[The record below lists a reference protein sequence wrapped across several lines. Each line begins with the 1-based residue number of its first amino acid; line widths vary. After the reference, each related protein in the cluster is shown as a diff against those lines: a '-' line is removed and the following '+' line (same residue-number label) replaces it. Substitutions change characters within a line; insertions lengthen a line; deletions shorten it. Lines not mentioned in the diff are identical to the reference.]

1 MSFIT
6 KSITRKTVTILFAM
20 SLIPIIIISFI
31 GYQIS
36 EQLRDEFIK
45 ELQIQFKVKDS
56 ALQSSLEQRI
66 FEMDVLSHNILF
78 QELLSDL
85 PEITILDIESEL
97 ESRYLDYAERTL
109 YVDTILEIKAIGLDG
124 VTKFS
129 LYDTDLGSELTPES
143 INEISDIQVKFDHD
157 ERLGRIVKATA
168 PIMDPGHSTI
178 GILLFV
184 TDMRN
189 FDRVLLD
196 RIGLKETGEAYLVNL
211 EKIMASESRF
221 IENAAYNQVV
231 DTYGVRQ
238 CLENNDQVL
247 GEIYNDYR
255 GEPIIGYSKCMPE
268 NGVVLLVEAD
278 VKELASSLDKIQFQF
293 LTLLPF
299 MVIGFFF
306 ISLMTSKKL
315 VAPVKKLRTQVRKI
329 AEGDYD
335 ASVTLKREDEFGE
348 LAKMTN
354 QLAAELKQST
364 KQKQEFLAMIT
375 HELKTPLTPIQGFC
389 EMLKDP
395 DMGELNEDQKEAVDE
410 IYNNSEELLHLIG
423 NVLTAQKIEI
433 NQLKFNIQEIGVDE
447 FIEGRY
453 RSLLPLMVEKGIK
466 FVNST
471 EKGLVANG
479 DNKKLNEVFANLV
492 ENSIDFVP
500 DKNGRIEI
508 GAKSRNKDV
517 LFYVKDNGKGIPKDK
532 IKNMFK
538 KFYQIDSSYTRKHG
552 GSGLGLSICKGY
564 IEGLGGKM
572 WVESEPNVETTF
584 YFTLARVQ
592 QKTSFEE
599 YEKSYVSRHHAK
611 KGKKIT
617 ELKEK
622 RN

>member
-1 MSFIT
+1 
-6 KSITRKTVTILFAM
+6 M

-85 PEITILDIESEL
+85 PEITISDIESEL

-189 FDRVLLD
+189 FDPVLLD

-617 ELKEK
+617 ELKDE

>member
-20 SLIPIIIISFI
+20 SLIPIIIIAFI
-31 GYQIS
+31 GYQFS

-45 ELQIQFKVKDS
+45 GLQIQFKEKDS
-56 ALQSSLEQRI
+56 ALQASLEQRI

-85 PEITILDIESEL
+85 PEITISDIESEL

-109 YVDTILEIKAIGLDG
+109 YVDTILEVKAIGLDG

-157 ERLGRIVKATA
+157 EKLGRIVKATA
-168 PIMDPGHSTI
+168 PIMDPDHSRI
-178 GILLFV
+178 GVLLFV

-189 FDRVLLD
+189 FDPILLD
-196 RIGLKETGEAYLVNL
+196 RFGLKETGEAYFVNL

-238 CLENNDQVL
+238 CLENNEQVL

-278 VKELASSLDKIQFQF
+278 VKELTTSLDKIQFQF

-299 MVIGFFF
+299 MAIGFFF
-306 ISLMTSKKL
+306 ISLFASKKL
-315 VAPVKKLRTQVRKI
+315 AAPVKELRTQVRKI

-335 ASVTLKREDEFGE
+335 ANVTLKREDEFGE

-410 IYNNSEELLHLIG
+410 IYNNSEELLHLIE
-423 NVLTAQKIEI
+423 NVLNAQKIEL
-433 NQLKFNIQEIGVDE
+433 QKLKFNIQEIGVDE
-447 FIEGRY
+447 FMEGRY
-453 RSLLPLMVEKGIK
+453 KSLLSLMAEKGIK

-471 EKGLVANG
+471 EKGLVVKG
-479 DNKKLNEVFANLV
+479 DVKKLNEVFANLV
-492 ENSIDFVP
+492 QNSVDFVP

-508 GAKSRNKDV
+508 GAKNHDKEV

-564 IEGLGGKM
+564 IEGLGGKI

-584 YFTLARVQ
+584 YFTLPKVQ
-592 QKTSFEE
+592 QKASFEE
-599 YEKSYVSRHHAK
+599 YEKDYVTRYKIK
-611 KGKKIT
+611 KGKK
-617 ELKEK
+617 K
-622 RN
+622 

>member
-1 MSFIT
+1 VSFIT
-6 KSITRKTVTILFAM
+6 KSITRKIVAILLAM

-31 GYQIS
+31 GYQFS

-45 ELQIQFKVKDS
+45 GLEVQFKEKDN
-56 ALQSSLEQRI
+56 ALQGSLEQRI

-85 PEITILDIESEL
+85 PEITIPDIESEL

-157 ERLGRIVKATA
+157 EKLGRIVKATA
-168 PIMDPGHSTI
+168 PIMDPGHSRI
-178 GILLFV
+178 GVLLFV

-189 FDRVLLD
+189 FDPILLD
-196 RIGLKETGEAYLVNL
+196 RFGLKETGEAYFVNL

-238 CLENNDQVL
+238 CLEKNEQVL

-278 VKELASSLDKIQFQF
+278 VEELTTSLDKIQFQF

-299 MVIGFFF
+299 ITIGFFF
-306 ISLMTSKKL
+306 ISLMASKKL
-315 VAPVKKLRTQVRKI
+315 AAPVKELRTQVRKI
-329 AEGDYD
+329 ADGDYD
-335 ASVTLKREDEFGE
+335 ANVTLKREDEFGE

-410 IYNNSEELLHLIG
+410 IYNSSEELLHLIE
-423 NVLTAQKIEI
+423 NVLNAQKIEL
-433 NQLKFNIQEIGVDE
+433 QKLKFNIQEIGVDE
-447 FIEGRY
+447 FMEGRY
-453 RSLLPLMVEKGIK
+453 KSLLSLMAEKGIK

-471 EKGLVANG
+471 EKGLVVKG
-479 DNKKLNEVFANLV
+479 DIKKLNEVFANLV
-492 ENSIDFVP
+492 QNSVDFVP

-508 GAKSRNKDV
+508 GAKHQDKEA

-564 IEGLGGKM
+564 IEGLGGKI

-584 YFTLARVQ
+584 YFTLAKVL
-592 QKTSFEE
+592 QKASFGE
-599 YEKSYVSRHHAK
+599 YEKGYVARYKIK
-611 KGKKIT
+611 KGKK
-617 ELKEK
+617 K
-622 RN
+622 

>member
-20 SLIPIIIISFI
+20 SLIPIIIIAFI
-31 GYQIS
+31 GYQFS

-45 ELQIQFKVKDS
+45 GLQIQFKEKDS
-56 ALQSSLEQRI
+56 ALQASLEQRI
-66 FEMDVLSHNILF
+66 FEMDVLSHSILF

-85 PEITILDIESEL
+85 PEITISDIESEL

-109 YVDTILEIKAIGLDG
+109 YVDTILEVKAIGLDG

-143 INEISDIQVKFDHD
+143 LNEISDIQIKFDHD
-157 ERLGRIVKATA
+157 EKLGRIVKATA
-168 PIMDPGHSTI
+168 PIMDPGHSSI
-178 GILLFV
+178 GVLLFV

-189 FDRVLLD
+189 FDPILLD
-196 RIGLKETGEAYLVNL
+196 RFGLKETGEAYLVNL

-238 CLENNDQVL
+238 CIENNERVL

-278 VKELASSLDKIQFQF
+278 VKELTTSLDKIQFQF

-299 MVIGFFF
+299 MAIGFFF
-306 ISLMTSKKL
+306 ISLMATKKL
-315 VAPVKKLRTQVRKI
+315 VAPVKELRTQVRKI

-335 ASVTLKREDEFGE
+335 ANVTLKREDEFGE

-410 IYNNSEELLHLIG
+410 IYNSSEELLHLIE
-423 NVLTAQKIEI
+423 NVLNAQKIEL
-433 NQLKFNIQEIGVDE
+433 QKLKFNIQKIGVDE
-447 FIEGRY
+447 FMEGRY
-453 RSLLPLMVEKGIK
+453 KSLLSLMAEKGIK

-471 EKGLVANG
+471 EKGLVIKG
-479 DNKKLNEVFANLV
+479 DIKKLNEVFANLV
-492 ENSIDFVP
+492 QNSVDFVP

-508 GAKSRNKDV
+508 GAESHDKEV

-564 IEGLGGKM
+564 IEGLGGKI
-572 WVESEPNVETTF
+572 WVESEPNVKTTF
-584 YFTLARVQ
+584 YFTLPKVQ
-592 QKTSFEE
+592 QKASFEE
-599 YEKSYVSRHHAK
+599 YEKGYVARYKIK
-611 KGKKIT
+611 KGKK
-617 ELKEK
+617 
-622 RN
+622 